1 MDKEI
6 LSGQKPQKSGI
17 GIFDRMEMKA
27 VTAALVGT
35 FFGLG
40 FNAAW
45 WLALIAAVGTFVLLS
60 YRVGTTQEYLVGLAI
75 AVFFT
80 FGMKLPALAVLPP
93 TVLTVMLLFHNENQ
107 SVHTI
112 VASLLC
118 ILAGLLIGFIVLLLI
133 NPAGAGESILN
144 VIKNFF
150 TWNREA
156 SQMKQLGNTL
166 AKTMPLIL
174 CSLSILFSYKVGLF
188 NIGTAG
194 QYVAGA
200 CASLYAALA
209 WGWGWLPCMI
219 FAMVA
224 GALLGSIT
232 GVLKAYCNVN
242 EVISGIM
249 LNWIALYT
257 SNTIL
262 TNVKESTSPYTVYLD
277 KANPGALLP
286 TLGLDQLFNNNS
298 NVTIAVPLTIIIAV
312 VVWIIL
318 SKTKLGYEL
327 RATGNNKNA
336 AKYAGMAQNR
346 NIIMTLAI
354 SGALPGLGASFL
366 YQSGYM
372 RWECTQSSVPA
383 MGFNGIAA
391 AFLGGLHPL
400 GAIFSSFF
408 IQHITDG
415 GQYVNTNFYSSQIS
429 DVISSVIIYLCG
441 FVLFIKLVLKKIL
454 SKKDEKKGAKQ

>member
-1 MDKEI
+1 MKKI
-6 LSGQKPQKSGI
+6 LK
-17 GIFDRMEMKA
+17 
-27 VTAALVGT
+27 
-35 FFGLG
+35 
-40 FNAAW
+40 
-45 WLALIAAVGTFVLLS
+45 
-60 YRVGTTQEYLVGLAI
+60 
-75 AVFFT
+75 
-80 FGMKLPALAVLPP
+80 
-93 TVLTVMLLFHNENQ
+93 NEGVQ
-107 SVHTI
+107 AF
-112 VASLLC
+112 VASVIC
-118 ILAGLLIGFIVLLLI
+118 ILLGLLIGYIVLLFI
-133 NPAGAGESILN
+133 NPSGAGESITN

-150 TWNREA
+150 TWSRPQ

-188 NIGTAG
+188 NIGCAG

-200 CASLYAALA
+200 CASLYAGLA

-219 FAMVA
+219 FAIVA
-224 GALLGSIT
+224 GALLGGIT
-232 GVLKAYCNVN
+232 GLLKAYCNVN

-257 SNTIL
+257 SNTLL
-262 TNVKESTSPYTVYLD
+262 TNVKETASPYTLYLD
-277 KANPGALLP
+277 KTNPNAILP
-286 TLGLDQLFNNNS
+286 TLGLDKLFNNNS
-298 NVTIAVPLTIIIAV
+298 NVTIAIPLTILMAV
-312 VVWIIL
+312 IVWIIL

-327 RATGNNKNA
+327 KATGNNKNA

-354 SGALPGLGASFL
+354 SGALAGLGASLL
-366 YQSGYM
+366 YQTGYM

-391 AFLGGLHPL
+391 AFLGGLHPI

-429 DVISSVIIYLCG
+429 DVISSVIIYLCS
-441 FVLFIKLVLKKIL
+441 FVLFIKLTMKKML
-454 SKKDEKKGAKQ
+454 AKSDEKKGAK